1 MNDKA
6 TKQGVE
12 DEGGGGGEERGG
24 RRERWG
30 SESFLRSLQG
40 FEQTQMV
47 WRDDISRPEAPLEA
61 ESLHTEGRVK
71 PENSEEE
78 GRLGCLVTTV
88 QRDAG
93 TPQKHT
99 ACVTGIKVS
108 VTLNSK
114 EPFFSSVRMIN

>member
-12 DEGGGGGEERGG
+12 EEGGG

-40 FEQTQMV
+40 IEQTQMV

-61 ESLHTEGRVK
+61 ESLHTECNLRTARRKVGSVVW
-71 PENSEEE
+71 S
-78 GRLGCLVTTV
+78 RLYRETQERLRNTQHV
-88 QRDAG
+88 QQG
-93 TPQKHT
+93 
-99 ACVTGIKVS
+99 
-108 VTLNSK
+108 
-114 EPFFSSVRMIN
+114 